1 MLVNSGKW
9 IHLHPDQ
16 GAGGAGTGTGGT
28 TPPAGG
34 TGGGADNGNGAGGGV
49 TFTPEQQA
57 VIDRIVGERAK
68 RAEASA
74 VTTLLQ
80 TLGVKDPEEIKA
92 RLAKLGELEGA
103 KLSEAEKAKA
113 QQAKLAADLEAA
125 KKRTAEAEERAARAL
140 MRQAVE
146 REAVR
151 AGFAADAQA
160 DVWTFVQADPK
171 LREAVKLGADGETV
185 EGVEDAV
192 KAVATA
198 RPRWLDKAGTQQAPP
213 PRLDATSRGGG
224 SHATT
229 KEDLDEYE
237 KKYLRR

>member
-1 MLVNSGKW
+1 M
-9 IHLHPDQ
+9 PDEVQ
-16 GAGGAGTGTGGT
+16 QQAAGTTGTQSAGST
-28 TPPAGG
+28 TTGNAAG
-34 TGGGADNGNGAGGGV
+34 AAP

-57 VIDRIVGERAK
+57 AIDRIVGERAK

-74 VTTLLQ
+74 VSGLLQ
-80 TLGVKDPEEIKA
+80 TLGVKDAEEIKA

-103 KLSEAEKAKA
+103 QLSEAEKAKA
-113 QQAKLAADLEAA
+113 HQAKTAEDLEKA
-125 KKRTAEAEERAARAL
+125 KKRAAEAEERAARAL

-146 REAVR
+146 REATR
-151 AGFAADAQA
+151 AGFAADAA
-160 DVWTFVQADPK
+160 SDVWTFLQADPK
-171 LREAVKLGADGETV
+171 LRDAVKLGADGETV

-192 KAVATA
+192 KAVAAA
-198 RPRWLDKAGTQQAPP
+198 RPRWLEKAGTQQAPP